1 MRYKLKQ
8 IHCRPWRRPLG
19 TKADDSRTAFDDF
32 GFGPLGTQPATE
44 RA

>member
-19 TKADDSRTAFDDF
+19 TKADSRTAFDDF